1 MRTVDKEKALKLRFS
16 GKSYGQIQ
24 KALGGISKST
34 LSMWLS
40 NVILSETSR
49 KILEKRTRQK
59 SIGALL
65 KRNRMQTVLAVKRA
79 KEIRLK
85 SATEIPKISSL
96 NLLFIG
102 VALYW
107 AEGYKRPIIK
117 NGREV
122 THHSVSLT
130 NSDVELVRIFI
141 RFITETCEV
150 PISKIKANVRIFEH
164 LNEKEVMNYWLK
176 KIGIP
181 KENFTKSYVGISRS
195 SMNKRPF
202 NRLPYGVIQIRISNT
217 QLFHRIIG
225 WIEGFKNQI

>member
-1 MRTVDKEKALKLRFS
+1 MRTIDKEKALKLRLS

-24 KALGGISKST
+24 KILGGISKST

-85 SATEIPKISSL
+85 SAAEIQKISSL

-102 VALYW
+102 IALYW

-130 NSDVELVRIFI
+130 NSDADLVRIFI
-141 RFITETCEV
+141 RFMTKICEV
-150 PISKIKANVRIFEH
+150 PISKIKANLRIFEH
-164 LNEKEVMNYWLK
+164 LNEKEVMDYWFK

-225 WIEGFKNQI
+225 WIEGLKNQI